1 MHHELDSQK
10 LATMIR
16 QQRAG
21 RPFREIADE
30 LRDVSAST
38 MCRLEAGKWPD
49 MSVFLRICRWLNAR
63 PEQFFRPDPDTAELP
78 VSTTYP
84 QGQIIDLIRTDA
96 SLSPVVANVLTALVA
111 GAYKTN
117 QQP

>member
-1 MHHELDSQK
+1 MHYELDNQK

-21 RPFREIADE
+21 RPFREIAGE
-30 LRDVSAST
+30 LGDVSAST
-38 MCRLEAGKWPD
+38 VCRLEAGKWPD
-49 MSVFLRICRWLNAR
+49 LGVFLRICRWLSAR
-63 PEQFFRPDPDTAELP
+63 SEQFFRSAPDTPELP
-78 VSTTYP
+78 VSTTYS

-117 QQP
+117 QQS